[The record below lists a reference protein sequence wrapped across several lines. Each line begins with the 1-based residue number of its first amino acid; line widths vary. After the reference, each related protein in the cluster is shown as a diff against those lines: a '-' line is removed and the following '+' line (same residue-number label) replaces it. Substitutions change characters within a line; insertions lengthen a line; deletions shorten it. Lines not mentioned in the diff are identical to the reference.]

1 MWSEGI
7 LTGPTTG
14 NRYKYWVKHYE
25 EPSETF
31 GIDGGK
37 ISKLTIRK
45 LNEGRDVLN
54 YDRGWDVHC
63 PDDYE
68 VRAVYATILEK
79 YN

>member
-25 EPSETF
+25 EPSEAF

-45 LNEGRDVLN
+45 LNDSCDIEN
-54 YDRGWDVHC
+54 YDRGWDEQC
-63 PDDYE
+63 TDDYE
-68 VRAVYATILEK
+68 IKAVYAASLNK

>member
-7 LTGPTTG
+7 LTGPATG

-25 EPSETF
+25 EPSEAF

-45 LNEGRDVLN
+45 WNDSRDIVN
-54 YDRGWDVHC
+54 YDRGWDMHC

-68 VRAVYATILEK
+68 IKSVYAAILEK